1 VTAHGNGETSPKV
14 AVTPAPG
21 PPNGLSSAEAKA
33 RLRRDGPNRIELSTG
48 RTRLSILAS
57 QFASPLVVIL
67 VVASVVSV
75 AAGQATEAVIIMSM
89 VGLSATLGFVQEA
102 RSQAALEAL
111 QRRVA
116 LHTTVIRDGG
126 QESLPVGELVVGD
139 IVVLGAG
146 SILPGDG
153 QLLESNHL
161 HLDESPLTGES
172 SPVEKRMPKVSDP
185 GAATPDGGRV
195 FAGTSV
201 VSGTGIALVTATGT
215 RTAYGTI
222 ARRLGQRAPESD
234 FQRGIRRFGLLIT
247 RVILLLV
254 VGVLV
259 VNVALG
265 RPLIESLLFS
275 IALAVGL
282 TPELLP
288 AIVTLNLTR
297 GARALERNG
306 VLVKRLPAIQ
316 NLGSMTVLCTD
327 KTGTLTEGRLAVEG
341 AIDAQGNS
349 NPHVLAMARLNSRF
363 ETGFANPLDT
373 AILAAGEGPG
383 ALPDVVKLAE
393 LPFDF
398 ERRCLSVVVA
408 QPGSIALLVAKGA
421 PEAILARSK
430 SIRDGRFVRALDV
443 QDPGSIRALIGR
455 AAERGQ
461 RTVAVATRELSVE
474 EAGSLEDAA
483 REPASRRLA
492 ELEEGLVFEGLI
504 ALSDP
509 PKAGVAGNIA
519 DLRAHG
525 VDLKIVTGDDDRVA
539 RHVAEQVGVPVRGVL
554 LGDEVG
560 RLSRPAL
567 AARVAETTIFARV
580 DPDQKLRI
588 IEALRAEGEVV
599 GYLGDGINDA
609 PALHVADIGISVEN
623 ATDVARAAADILLLA
638 PNLAAIDQGVVEG
651 RRTFANTLKYIR
663 MGTSSNF
670 GNMLSMAGAALVL
683 PFLPMLPGQILLNNL
698 LYDASQ
704 TTIPTD
710 TVDDEIANEPAR
722 WDLHQIER
730 FMLVFGPISS
740 LFDYATYGL
749 LLVALGVDEKAF
761 HTGWFIES
769 LATQVLVVFAIRT
782 RRRPFWGSRPSR
794 PLAATVLLTLAVAA
808 VIPFTPLAGPLGF
821 EPLPLL
827 FWPLLAVM
835 VAAYLAFVEVVKGR
849 YIGSR
854 QPLSRATQK
863 A

>member
-1 VTAHGNGETSPKV
+1 V
-14 AVTPAPG
+14 AVSPLARSPL
-21 PPNGLSSAEAKA
+21 GLSTTEAEA
-33 RLRRDGPNRIELSTG
+33 RLRRDGPNTLELSTG
-48 RTRLSILAS
+48 RTRLRILAS

-67 VVASVVSV
+67 VVATVVSLV
-75 AAGQATEAVIIMSM
+75 AGETSEAVIITAMI
-89 VGLSATLGFVQEA
+89 GLSATLGFVQEA

-111 QRRVA
+111 QGRVA
-116 LHTTVIRDGG
+116 LRTTVIRDGV
-126 QESLPVGELVVGD
+126 EASLLVSELVVGD
-139 IVVLGAG
+139 VVVLGAG
-146 SILPGDG
+146 AILPGDG
-153 QLLESNHL
+153 ELLESNHL
-161 HLDESPLTGES
+161 HIDESPLTGES
-172 SPVEKRMPKVSDP
+172 SPVEKRAPSESDP
-185 GAATPDGGRV
+185 KTARSDRGLV

-201 VSGTGIALVTATGT
+201 VSGTGIAAMTATGG

-222 ARRLGQRAPESD
+222 ARRLGERAPESD

-247 RVILLLV
+247 RVILVLV

-259 VNVALG
+259 INVALG
-265 RPLIESLLFS
+265 RPLLESLLFS

-297 GARALERNG
+297 GARALERRG

-327 KTGTLTEGRLAVEG
+327 KTGTLTEGRLAVEA
-341 AIDAQGNS
+341 AIDGRGNAA
-349 NPHVLAMARLNSRF
+349 PHVLALARQNSLF
-363 ETGFANPLDT
+363 EAGFANPIDA
-373 AILAAGEGPG
+373 AIIAAQVGPDSFPG
-383 ALPDVVKLAE
+383 AVKLAE
-393 LPFDF
+393 FPFDF
-398 ERRCLSVVVA
+398 QRRCLSVVVSR
-408 QPGSIALLVAKGA
+408 PGAATMLVAKGA
-421 PEAILARSK
+421 PEAILDRST
-430 SIRDGRFVRALDV
+430 SIRRDGSVRALGDE
-443 QDPGSIRALIGR
+443 DIESIQALISQASG
-455 AAERGQ
+455 RGQ
-461 RTVAVATRELSVE
+461 RTVAVATKEVSVD
-474 EAGSLEDAA
+474 EAAALEDPG
-483 REPASRRLA
+483 RESAGRPLVD
-492 ELEEGLVFEGLI
+492 LEQGLVFEGLI

-539 RHVAEQVGVPVRGVL
+539 RHVAEQVGVPVHRVL
-554 LGDEVG
+554 LGDELG
-560 RLSRPAL
+560 RLSRAAL
-567 AARVAETTIFARV
+567 AARVADTTIFARV
-580 DPDQKLRI
+580 DPDQKLKI
-588 IEALRAEGEVV
+588 IEALRAEGAVV

-670 GNMLSMAGAALVL
+670 GNMLSMAGAALFL
-683 PFLPMLPGQILLNNL
+683 PFLPMLPSQILLNNL

-710 TVDDEIANEPAR
+710 NVDDEIASEPAR

-740 LFDYATYGL
+740 LFDYATYGVLIL
-749 LLVALGVDEKAF
+749 LLGVDERAF

-782 RRRPFWGSRPSR
+782 RRRPFWRSRPSR
-794 PLAATVLLTLAVAA
+794 PLAATVLLAVAVAA
-808 VIPFTPLAGPLGF
+808 VLPFTPLAAPLGF

-827 FWPLLAVM
+827 FWPVLVGM
-835 VAAYLAFVEVVKGR
+835 IAAYLAFVELVKGR

-854 QPLSRATQK
+854 STRVVGSIGAGSSN